1 MPDVHSYISPSY
13 LHLLCKCS
21 KSLEFDVE
29 GIEEENEHKIGII
42 CMILTII
49 LFTAILITSFI
60 IQETNEDK
68 FEITK
73 AEYNKV
79 YELTDKSWFLIDR
92 ENNKYIFQPVELGD
106 WDYELNSE
114 KELKNI
120 IATYFINK
128 YNTNENEIINN
139 IDKVFKTIE

>member
-1 MPDVHSYISPSY
+1 MEEKWEEKWEDIE
-13 LHLLCKCS
+13 KNA
-21 KSLEFDVE
+21 
-29 GIEEENEHKIGII
+29 IEEENAHKIGVICII
-42 CMILTII
+42 LAII

-60 IQETNEDK
+60 IQETDEDK

-73 AEYNKV
+73 TEYNKV
-79 YELTDKSWFLIDR
+79 YELTDKSWFLIDK

-114 KELKNI
+114 EELRNI

-128 YNTNENEIINN
+128 YNTNENEIIKN

>member
-1 MPDVHSYISPSY
+1 MKKNWKEIE
-13 LHLLCKCS
+13 KNA
-21 KSLEFDVE
+21 F
-29 GIEEENEHKIGII
+29 EEENTHKIGII
-42 CMILTII
+42 SMILTII

-73 AEYNKV
+73 TEYNKV

-114 KELKNI
+114 EELKNI

-128 YNTNENEIINN
+128 YNTNENEITSN

>member
-1 MPDVHSYISPSY
+1 MEEKWEDIE
-13 LHLLCKCS
+13 KNA
-21 KSLEFDVE
+21 
-29 GIEEENEHKIGII
+29 IEEENAHKIGII

-73 AEYNKV
+73 TEYNKV

-114 KELKNI
+114 EKLKNI

>member
-1 MPDVHSYISPSY
+1 MEEKWEEKWEDIE
-13 LHLLCKCS
+13 KNA
-21 KSLEFDVE
+21 
-29 GIEEENEHKIGII
+29 IEEENAHKIGII

-73 AEYNKV
+73 TEYNKV

-114 KELKNI
+114 EELRNI

-128 YNTNENEIINN
+128 YNTNENEIIKN

>member
-1 MPDVHSYISPSY
+1 MEEKWEDIE
-13 LHLLCKCS
+13 KNA
-21 KSLEFDVE
+21 
-29 GIEEENEHKIGII
+29 IEEENAHKIGII
-42 CMILTII
+42 CIILTII

-68 FEITK
+68 FKITK
-73 AEYNKV
+73 TEYNKV

-114 KELKNI
+114 EELKNI

-128 YNTNENEIINN
+128 YNTNENEITSN

>member
-1 MPDVHSYISPSY
+1 MEEKWEEKWEDIE
-13 LHLLCKCS
+13 KNA
-21 KSLEFDVE
+21 
-29 GIEEENEHKIGII
+29 IEEENAHKIGII

-73 AEYNKV
+73 TEYNKV

-120 IATYFINK
+120 IVTYFINK

>member
-1 MPDVHSYISPSY
+1 MEEKWEDIE
-13 LHLLCKCS
+13 KNA
-21 KSLEFDVE
+21 
-29 GIEEENEHKIGII
+29 IEEENAHKIGII

-73 AEYNKV
+73 TEYNKV
-79 YELTDKSWFLIDR
+79 YELTDKSWFLIDK

-114 KELKNI
+114 EELRNI

>member
-1 MPDVHSYISPSY
+1 MEEKWKNIE
-13 LHLLCKCS
+13 KR
-21 KSLEFDVE
+21 VE
-29 GIEEENEHKIGII
+29 EDRKAQKFGLICLII
-42 CMILTII
+42 III
-49 LFTAILITSFI
+49 LYSILLAVSVTLYHSNTSKFL
-60 IQETNEDK
+60 IQET
-68 FEITK
+68 
-73 AEYNKV
+73 EYKNV
-79 YELTDKSWFLIDR
+79 YELKDKSWFLIDK

-114 KELKNI
+114 EELRNI

>member
-1 MPDVHSYISPSY
+1 MEEKWEDIE
-13 LHLLCKCS
+13 KNA
-21 KSLEFDVE
+21 
-29 GIEEENEHKIGII
+29 IEEENAHKIGII

-73 AEYNKV
+73 TEYNKV

-114 KELKNI
+114 EELKNI

-128 YNTNENEIINN
+128 YNTNENEITSN

>member
-1 MPDVHSYISPSY
+1 MEEKWEDIEKNV
-13 LHLLCKCS
+13 
-21 KSLEFDVE
+21 
-29 GIEEENEHKIGII
+29 IEEENAHKIGII
-42 CMILTII
+42 CIILTII

-73 AEYNKV
+73 TEYNKV

-114 KELKNI
+114 EELRNI

>member
-1 MPDVHSYISPSY
+1 MEEKWEEKWEDIE
-13 LHLLCKCS
+13 KNA
-21 KSLEFDVE
+21 
-29 GIEEENEHKIGII
+29 IEEENAHKIGII

-73 AEYNKV
+73 TEYNKV

-114 KELKNI
+114 EELRHI
-120 IATYFINK
+120 IVTYFINK

>member
-1 MPDVHSYISPSY
+1 MEEKWEDIEKRVEEDKQAVVFG
-13 LHLLCKCS
+13 LVCS
-21 KSLEFDVE
+21 IMFVTLFL
-29 GIEEENEHKIGII
+29 IMFAIGII
-42 CMILTII
+42 SKNSNKNKFL
-49 LFTAILITSFI
+49 
-60 IQETNEDK
+60 IQET
-68 FEITK
+68 
-73 AEYNKV
+73 EYKNV
-79 YELTDKSWFLIDR
+79 YELEDKSWFLIDK

-114 KELKNI
+114 EELRDI

>member
-1 MPDVHSYISPSY
+1 MEEKMEEKWEEKWEDIE
-13 LHLLCKCS
+13 KNA
-21 KSLEFDVE
+21 
-29 GIEEENEHKIGII
+29 IEEENAHKIGII

-73 AEYNKV
+73 TEYNKV

-114 KELKNI
+114 EELRNI

-128 YNTNENEIINN
+128 YNTNENEIIKN

>member
-1 MPDVHSYISPSY
+1 MEEKWEDIE
-13 LHLLCKCS
+13 KNA
-21 KSLEFDVE
+21 
-29 GIEEENEHKIGII
+29 IEEENAHKIGII

-73 AEYNKV
+73 TEYNKV

>member
-1 MPDVHSYISPSY
+1 MEEKWEEKWEDIE
-13 LHLLCKCS
+13 KNA
-21 KSLEFDVE
+21 
-29 GIEEENEHKIGII
+29 IEEENEHKIGII

-73 AEYNKV
+73 TEYNKV

-114 KELKNI
+114 EELRNI

-128 YNTNENEIINN
+128 YNTNENEIIKN

>member
-1 MPDVHSYISPSY
+1 MEEKWEDIE
-13 LHLLCKCS
+13 KNAT
-21 KSLEFDVE
+21 
-29 GIEEENEHKIGII
+29 EEENAHKIGII
-42 CMILTII
+42 CIILTII

-73 AEYNKV
+73 TEYNKV

-114 KELKNI
+114 EELKNI

>member
-1 MPDVHSYISPSY
+1 MEEKWEEKWEDIE
-13 LHLLCKCS
+13 KNA
-21 KSLEFDVE
+21 
-29 GIEEENEHKIGII
+29 IEEENAHKIGII

-73 AEYNKV
+73 TEYNKV
-79 YELTDKSWFLIDR
+79 YELTDKSWLLIDR

-114 KELKNI
+114 EELKNI

>member
-1 MPDVHSYISPSY
+1 MEEKWEEKWEDIE
-13 LHLLCKCS
+13 KNA
-21 KSLEFDVE
+21 
-29 GIEEENEHKIGII
+29 IEEENAHKIGII
-42 CMILTII
+42 CIILTII

-73 AEYNKV
+73 TEYNKV

-114 KELKNI
+114 EELKNI

-128 YNTNENEIINN
+128 YNTNENEITSN

>member
-1 MPDVHSYISPSY
+1 MEEKWEEKWEDIE
-13 LHLLCKCS
+13 KNA
-21 KSLEFDVE
+21 
-29 GIEEENEHKIGII
+29 IEEENAHKIGII

-49 LFTAILITSFI
+49 LFTAILITSII

-73 AEYNKV
+73 TEYNKV

-114 KELKNI
+114 EELRNI

>member
-1 MPDVHSYISPSY
+1 MEEKWEDIE
-13 LHLLCKCS
+13 KNA
-21 KSLEFDVE
+21 
-29 GIEEENEHKIGII
+29 IEEENAHKIGII

-49 LFTAILITSFI
+49 LFTTILITSFI

-68 FEITK
+68 FEIIKT
-73 AEYNKV
+73 EYNKV

-114 KELKNI
+114 EELKNI

>member
-1 MPDVHSYISPSY
+1 MKEKWEDIEKRVEEDKQAVAFG
-13 LHLLCKCS
+13 LVCS
-21 KSLEFDVE
+21 IMFVTLFL
-29 GIEEENEHKIGII
+29 IMFAIGII
-42 CMILTII
+42 SKNSNKNKFL
-49 LFTAILITSFI
+49 
-60 IQETNEDK
+60 IQET
-68 FEITK
+68 
-73 AEYNKV
+73 EYKNV
-79 YELTDKSWFLIDR
+79 YELEDKSWFLIDK

-114 KELKNI
+114 EELKNI

>member
-1 MPDVHSYISPSY
+1 MEEKWEDIE
-13 LHLLCKCS
+13 KNA
-21 KSLEFDVE
+21 
-29 GIEEENEHKIGII
+29 IEEENAHKIGII

-60 IQETNEDK
+60 IQETNEYK
-68 FEITK
+68 FKITK
-73 AEYNKV
+73 TEYNKV

>member
-1 MPDVHSYISPSY
+1 MEEKWEEKWEDIE
-13 LHLLCKCS
+13 KNA
-21 KSLEFDVE
+21 
-29 GIEEENEHKIGII
+29 IEEENAHKIGII

-73 AEYNKV
+73 TEYNKV

-128 YNTNENEIINN
+128 YNTNENEITSN

>member
-1 MPDVHSYISPSY
+1 MKEKWEEKWEDIE
-13 LHLLCKCS
+13 KNA
-21 KSLEFDVE
+21 
-29 GIEEENEHKIGII
+29 IEEENAHKIGII

-49 LFTAILITSFI
+49 LFTAILIISFI

-73 AEYNKV
+73 TEYNKV

-114 KELKNI
+114 EELKNI
-120 IATYFINK
+120 IVTYFINK

>member
-1 MPDVHSYISPSY
+1 MEEKWEDIE
-13 LHLLCKCS
+13 KNA
-21 KSLEFDVE
+21 
-29 GIEEENEHKIGII
+29 IEEENAHKIGII

-73 AEYNKV
+73 TEYNKV

-114 KELKNI
+114 EELRNI

-128 YNTNENEIINN
+128 YNTNENEIIKN

>member
-1 MPDVHSYISPSY
+1 MEEKWEDIE
-13 LHLLCKCS
+13 KNA
-21 KSLEFDVE
+21 
-29 GIEEENEHKIGII
+29 IEEEKAHKIGII

-73 AEYNKV
+73 TEYNKV

-128 YNTNENEIINN
+128 YNTNENEITSN

>member
-1 MPDVHSYISPSY
+1 MEEKWEDIE
-13 LHLLCKCS
+13 KNA
-21 KSLEFDVE
+21 
-29 GIEEENEHKIGII
+29 IEEENAHKIGII

-60 IQETNEDK
+60 IQETDEDK

-73 AEYNKV
+73 TEYNKI

-114 KELKNI
+114 EELRNI

-139 IDKVFKTIE
+139 IDKVFQTIE

>member
-1 MPDVHSYISPSY
+1 MEEKWEDIE
-13 LHLLCKCS
+13 KNA
-21 KSLEFDVE
+21 
-29 GIEEENEHKIGII
+29 IEEENAHKIGII

-73 AEYNKV
+73 TEYNKV

-106 WDYELNSE
+106 GDYELNSE
-114 KELKNI
+114 TELKNI

-128 YNTNENEIINN
+128 YNTNENEITSN

>member
-1 MPDVHSYISPSY
+1 MEEKWEDIE
-13 LHLLCKCS
+13 KNA
-21 KSLEFDVE
+21 
-29 GIEEENEHKIGII
+29 IEEENAHKIGII

-73 AEYNKV
+73 TEYNKV

-128 YNTNENEIINN
+128 YNTNENEITSN

>member
-1 MPDVHSYISPSY
+1 MKEKWEDIE
-13 LHLLCKCS
+13 KNA
-21 KSLEFDVE
+21 
-29 GIEEENEHKIGII
+29 IEEENAHKIGII

-73 AEYNKV
+73 TEYNKV

-114 KELKNI
+114 EELKNI

-128 YNTNENEIINN
+128 YNTNENEITSN

>member
-1 MPDVHSYISPSY
+1 MEEKWEEKWEDIE
-13 LHLLCKCS
+13 KNA
-21 KSLEFDVE
+21 
-29 GIEEENEHKIGII
+29 IEEENAHKIGII

-73 AEYNKV
+73 TEYNKV

-106 WDYELNSE
+106 WEYELNSE
-114 KELKNI
+114 EELKNI

-128 YNTNENEIINN
+128 YNRNENEITNN

>member
-1 MPDVHSYISPSY
+1 MEEKWEDIE
-13 LHLLCKCS
+13 KNA
-21 KSLEFDVE
+21 
-29 GIEEENEHKIGII
+29 IEEENAYKIGII

-73 AEYNKV
+73 TEYNKV

-114 KELKNI
+114 EELKNI

>member
-1 MPDVHSYISPSY
+1 MEEKWEDIE
-13 LHLLCKCS
+13 KNA
-21 KSLEFDVE
+21 
-29 GIEEENEHKIGII
+29 IEEENAHKIGII

-73 AEYNKV
+73 TEYNKV
-79 YELTDKSWFLIDR
+79 YELTDKSWFLIDK

-114 KELKNI
+114 EELKNI

>member
-1 MPDVHSYISPSY
+1 MEEKWEEKWEDIE
-13 LHLLCKCS
+13 KNA
-21 KSLEFDVE
+21 
-29 GIEEENEHKIGII
+29 IEEENAHKIGII

-60 IQETNEDK
+60 IQETNEGK

-73 AEYNKV
+73 TEYNKV

>member
-1 MPDVHSYISPSY
+1 MEEKWEEKWEDIEKNV
-13 LHLLCKCS
+13 
-21 KSLEFDVE
+21 
-29 GIEEENEHKIGII
+29 IEEENAHKIGII

-73 AEYNKV
+73 TEYNKV

-92 ENNKYIFQPVELGD
+92 ENNKYIFQPIELGD

-114 KELKNI
+114 EELKNI